1 MSVSVNPSI
10 ASKNIVLSIDPANPR
25 CYNPSENLIL
35 RSNEFSTSSP
45 WSLGEYTY
53 VTNSDIGPF
62 GTRNAMQATN
72 TGASNNFNFNA
83 QFVTRTDQGYYT
95 YSIYFKNID
104 ATSFT
109 MLLGLNGL
117 QYNVTG
123 LYTVATNTFTVSFGP
138 NNSVVSFGMT
148 ELAGGWK
155 RLYLTIDT
163 VLLLAHYSQ
172 VNLTNLAVGFY
183 VGIPGATS
191 ASLNRRVLIF
201 GSQFEKSFG
210 PSNYVGTTTAAS
222 PKSTICTNL
231 QAGESIIGTLTNNP
245 IVSNSGTRSW
255 YFDGTSSFIN
265 FSQPNI
271 RLTSNEITVSLWLR
285 ADGVVAND
293 NDKASGAIEVFNL
306 QPIWNNGGTNG
317 RFELWL
323 NGAYRAVSANTT
335 NQNQWNMYTGT
346 YDGTS
351 IKFYQNG
358 TLLNTATFVGGAFSG
373 YGGNLSLGAFSGL
386 TNTKGNIGQ
395 YLLYNRALTDSEVY
409 NNFNA
414 TRSRYGA

>member
-10 ASKNIVLSIDPANPR
+10 ASKDIILSIDPANPR

-35 RSNEFSTSSP
+35 RSNEFNVSAP

-53 VTNSDIGPF
+53 VANSDIGPF
-62 GTRNAMQATN
+62 GTKNAMQATN
-72 TGASNNFNFNA
+72 AGAANNFNFNA
-83 QFVTRTDQGYYT
+83 QYVTRTDQGYYT
-95 YSIYFKNID
+95 YSMYFKNID

-109 MLLGLNGL
+109 MLFGLNTL
-117 QYNVTG
+117 NYNVIGT
-123 LYTVATNTFTVSFGP
+123 YTVATNAF
-138 NNSVVSFGMT
+138 VVTNTGGSIISSGMT

-155 RLYLTIDT
+155 RFHITIDT
-163 VLLLAHYSQ
+163 VLLLAAFSQ
-172 VNLTNLAVGFY
+172 VNLINLAGGFY
-183 VGIPGATS
+183 VGIPGTTS
-191 ASLNRRVLIF
+191 ASVNKRVLIF
-201 GSQFEKSFG
+201 GAQVEKSVG
-210 PSNYVGTTTAAS
+210 PSNYVVTTTAAS
-222 PKSTICTNL
+222 PKSTTCTNL
-231 QAGESIIGTLTNNP
+231 QRQQDILGTLTNNP

-265 FSQPNI
+265 FSQPNL
-271 RLTSNEITVSLWLR
+271 RLESNEITVSLWLR

-323 NGAYRAVSANTT
+323 NGAYRAVSGTTT

-358 TLLNTATFVGGAFSG
+358 TLLGTTTYVSGVFSG

-395 YLLYNRALTDSEVY
+395 YLIYNRALTALEVY

-414 TRSRYGA
+414 NRSRYGA